1 MDFIQKVIDYFKD
14 NMPLSII
21 LAAIALIV
29 IVLIIV
35 LIVAGVKKSKKKKSA
50 SAAAADSADTD
61 TADTPPSREENETTP
76 VAPKAES
83 DDGDTPASKQA
94 AERQEIA
101 ASEPAR
107 AEQAENEAVPNVSAQ
122 AEPSDGE
129 ETAPHDEP
137 PASDGETPAPHDETP
152 ASDGETPASHDETPA
167 SDDET
172 PTSGDETPA
181 SDGEEP
187 APLPAENISERDD
200 EKSVSQDKT
209 AESPAPGQDVKKP
222 AETAPGQ
229 DVKKPAAM
237 PPEQDEDKRYAGKWV
252 IRKNDETDAYHFE
265 LLASNGEKLLSS
277 IDYTSVAGARGG
289 IKTHKANIA
298 KDNFTIATSKSKQYF
313 FKLLSGTKQ
322 ILCTGETYKTKS
334 RCESAI
340 ESVKRFAE
348 TAVIV
353 VEKTDGEN

>member
-61 TADTPPSREENETTP
+61 TADMPPSREENETTP

-107 AEQAENEAVPNVSAQ
+107 AEQAENEADPNVSAQ

-129 ETAPHDEP
+129 ETAPHDE
-137 PASDGETPAPHDETP
+137 TPAPH
-152 ASDGETPASHDETPA
+152 
-167 SDDET
+167 
-172 PTSGDETPA
+172 DETPA

-209 AESPAPGQDVKKP
+209 AESPAPGQDGKKP
-222 AETAPGQ
+222 AETAPVQ
-229 DVKKPAAM
+229 DGKKPAAM

-353 VEKTDGEN
+353 VEKTDGES

>member
-14 NMPLSII
+14 NIPLSII

-83 DDGDTPASKQA
+83 DDGDMPVSKQT

-101 ASEPAR
+101 ESEPAR
-107 AEQAENEAVPNVSAQ
+107 AEQAENGAVPNVSAQ

-129 ETAPHDEP
+129 KTAPGDEE
-137 PASDGETPAPHDETP
+137 SAPH
-152 ASDGETPASHDETPA
+152 
-167 SDDET
+167 
-172 PTSGDETPA
+172 DETPA

-222 AETAPGQ
+222 AETAPVQ
-229 DVKKPAAM
+229 DGKKPAAM

>member
-61 TADTPPSREENETTP
+61 TADMPPSREENETTP

-83 DDGDTPASKQA
+83 DDGDTPVNKQT

-101 ASEPAR
+101 ESEPAR
-107 AEQAENEAVPNVSAQ
+107 AEQAENGAVPNVSAQ

-129 ETAPHDEP
+129 ETAPGDEE
-137 PASDGETPAPHDETP
+137 SAPHGETP
-152 ASDGETPASHDETPA
+152 ASD
-167 SDDET
+167 
-172 PTSGDETPA
+172 DETPA

-222 AETAPGQ
+222 AETAPVQ
-229 DVKKPAAM
+229 DGKKPAAM

>member
-61 TADTPPSREENETTP
+61 TADMPPSREENETTP

-129 ETAPHDEP
+129 ETAPHDE
-137 PASDGETPAPHDETP
+137 TPAPH
-152 ASDGETPASHDETPA
+152 
-167 SDDET
+167 
-172 PTSGDETPA
+172 DETPA

-209 AESPAPGQDVKKP
+209 AESPAPGQDGKKP
-222 AETAPGQ
+222 AETAPVQ
-229 DVKKPAAM
+229 DGKKPAAM

-298 KDNFTIATSKSKQYF
+298 KDNLTNATSKSKQYF

-353 VEKTDGEN
+353 VEKTDGES

>member
-61 TADTPPSREENETTP
+61 TADTPPSREKNETTP
-76 VAPKAES
+76 VAPEAES

-129 ETAPHDEP
+129 ETAPHDE
-137 PASDGETPAPHDETP
+137 TP
-152 ASDGETPASHDETPA
+152 ASDGETPASHDEP
-167 SDDET
+167 
-172 PTSGDETPA
+172 PA

-222 AETAPGQ
+222 A
-229 DVKKPAAM
+229 AM

-252 IRKNDETDAYHFE
+252 ILKNDETDAYHFE

>member
-61 TADTPPSREENETTP
+61 TEDTPPSREENKTTP
-76 VAPKAES
+76 VAPEAES

-129 ETAPHDEP
+129 ETAPHDE
-137 PASDGETPAPHDETP
+137 TP
-152 ASDGETPASHDETPA
+152 ASDGETPASD
-167 SDDET
+167 
-172 PTSGDETPA
+172 GETPA

>member
-35 LIVAGVKKSKKKKSA
+35 PIVAGVKKTKKKKSA

-61 TADTPPSREENETTP
+61 TADTQPSREENETTP
-76 VAPKAES
+76 VTPKAES

-122 AEPSDGE
+122 AEPSYGE
-129 ETAPHDEP
+129 ET
-137 PASDGETPAPHDETP
+137 APHDETP
-152 ASDGETPASHDETPA
+152 ASDG
-167 SDDET
+167 
-172 PTSGDETPA
+172 ETPA

-229 DVKKPAAM
+229 DVKKPVAM

>member
-1 MDFIQKVIDYFKD
+1 MDFLQKVIDYFKD

-76 VAPKAES
+76 VAPEAES

-129 ETAPHDEP
+129 ETAPHDE
-137 PASDGETPAPHDETP
+137 TPAPH
-152 ASDGETPASHDETPA
+152 
-167 SDDET
+167 
-172 PTSGDETPA
+172 DETPA

>member
-61 TADTPPSREENETTP
+61 TADMPPSREENETTP

-107 AEQAENEAVPNVSAQ
+107 AEQAENEAVPNVSAP

-129 ETAPHDEP
+129 ETAPHD
-137 PASDGETPAPHDETP
+137 ETPAPHDETP
-152 ASDGETPASHDETPA
+152 ASDGETPASD
-167 SDDET
+167 
-172 PTSGDETPA
+172 GETPA

>member
-1 MDFIQKVIDYFKD
+1 M
-14 NMPLSII
+14 
-21 LAAIALIV
+21 
-29 IVLIIV
+29 
-35 LIVAGVKKSKKKKSA
+35 
-50 SAAAADSADTD
+50 
-61 TADTPPSREENETTP
+61 
-76 VAPKAES
+76 
-83 DDGDTPASKQA
+83 
-94 AERQEIA
+94 
-101 ASEPAR
+101 
-107 AEQAENEAVPNVSAQ
+107 
-122 AEPSDGE
+122 
-129 ETAPHDEP
+129 
-137 PASDGETPAPHDETP
+137 
-152 ASDGETPASHDETPA
+152 
-167 SDDET
+167 
-172 PTSGDETPA
+172 
-181 SDGEEP
+181 
-187 APLPAENISERDD
+187 
-200 EKSVSQDKT
+200 
-209 AESPAPGQDVKKP
+209 
-222 AETAPGQ
+222 
-229 DVKKPAAM
+229 KKPAAM

>member
-76 VAPKAES
+76 VAPEAES

-129 ETAPHDEP
+129 ETAPGDEE
-137 PASDGETPAPHDETP
+137 S
-152 ASDGETPASHDETPA
+152 ASDGETPASGDETPA
-167 SDDET
+167 SD
-172 PTSGDETPA
+172 GETPA

-209 AESPAPGQDVKKP
+209 AESP
-222 AETAPGQ
+222 APGQ

>member
-1 MDFIQKVIDYFKD
+1 MDFLQKVIDYFKD

-83 DDGDTPASKQA
+83 DDGDTPVSKQA

-101 ASEPAR
+101 ESEPAR

-129 ETAPHDEP
+129 ETAPHDE
-137 PASDGETPAPHDETP
+137 TP
-152 ASDGETPASHDETPA
+152 ASDG
-167 SDDET
+167 
-172 PTSGDETPA
+172 ETPA

-209 AESPAPGQDVKKP
+209 AESPAPVQDVKKP

-229 DVKKPAAM
+229 DGKKPAAM

>member
-35 LIVAGVKKSKKKKSA
+35 LIVEGVKKSKKKKSA

-61 TADTPPSREENETTP
+61 TADTPPSREEKETTP

-129 ETAPHDEP
+129 ETAPHDET
-137 PASDGETPAPHDETP
+137 PASDGETPAPH
-152 ASDGETPASHDETPA
+152 
-167 SDDET
+167 
-172 PTSGDETPA
+172 DETPA

>member
-76 VAPKAES
+76 VAPEAES

-129 ETAPHDEP
+129 ETAPHDE
-137 PASDGETPAPHDETP
+137 TP
-152 ASDGETPASHDETPA
+152 ASDGETPASD
-167 SDDET
+167 
-172 PTSGDETPA
+172 GETPA

-229 DVKKPAAM
+229 DGKKPAAM

>member
-1 MDFIQKVIDYFKD
+1 M
-14 NMPLSII
+14 
-21 LAAIALIV
+21 
-29 IVLIIV
+29 
-35 LIVAGVKKSKKKKSA
+35 KK
-50 SAAAADSADTD
+50 
-61 TADTPPSREENETTP
+61 
-76 VAPKAES
+76 
-83 DDGDTPASKQA
+83 
-94 AERQEIA
+94 
-101 ASEPAR
+101 
-107 AEQAENEAVPNVSAQ
+107 
-122 AEPSDGE
+122 
-129 ETAPHDEP
+129 
-137 PASDGETPAPHDETP
+137 
-152 ASDGETPASHDETPA
+152 
-167 SDDET
+167 
-172 PTSGDETPA
+172 
-181 SDGEEP
+181 
-187 APLPAENISERDD
+187 PAE
-200 EKSVSQDKT
+200 T
-209 AESPAPGQDVKKP
+209 APGQDVKKP

>member
-61 TADTPPSREENETTP
+61 TEDTPPSREENKTTP
-76 VAPKAES
+76 VAPEAES

-129 ETAPHDEP
+129 ETAPHDET
-137 PASDGETPAPHDETP
+137 PASDGETP
-152 ASDGETPASHDETPA
+152 ASDGETPASD
-167 SDDET
+167 
-172 PTSGDETPA
+172 GETPA

>member
-61 TADTPPSREENETTP
+61 TADTQPSREENETTP
-76 VAPKAES
+76 VTPKAES

-122 AEPSDGE
+122 AEPSYGE
-129 ETAPHDEP
+129 ET
-137 PASDGETPAPHDETP
+137 APHDETP
-152 ASDGETPASHDETPA
+152 ASDG
-167 SDDET
+167 
-172 PTSGDETPA
+172 ETPA

-209 AESPAPGQDVKKP
+209 AESPAPGQDGKKP
-222 AETAPGQ
+222 AETVPGQ

>member
-14 NMPLSII
+14 NIPLSII
-21 LAAIALIV
+21 LAATALIV
-29 IVLIIV
+29 NVLILV
-35 LIVAGVKKSKKKKSA
+35 PTAAGAKKSKKKKSA

-76 VAPKAES
+76 VAPEAES
-83 DDGDTPASKQA
+83 DDGDTPVSKQT

-101 ASEPAR
+101 ESEPAR
-107 AEQAENEAVPNVSAQ
+107 AEQAENEAVPNVSTQ

-129 ETAPHDEP
+129 ETAPHDE
-137 PASDGETPAPHDETP
+137 TPAPHDEI
-152 ASDGETPASHDETPA
+152 
-167 SDDET
+167 
-172 PTSGDETPA
+172 PA

-209 AESPAPGQDVKKP
+209 AESPAPGQDGKKP
-222 AETAPGQ
+222 AETAPVQ
-229 DVKKPAAM
+229 DGKKPAAM

>member
-14 NMPLSII
+14 NIPLSII

-29 IVLIIV
+29 IVLIIA

-61 TADTPPSREENETTP
+61 TADMPPSREENETTP

-101 ASEPAR
+101 PSEPAR
-107 AEQAENEAVPNVSAQ
+107 AEQAENEAVPNVSTQ
-122 AEPSDGE
+122 AEPSYGE
-129 ETAPHDEP
+129 ET
-137 PASDGETPAPHDETP
+137 APHDETP
-152 ASDGETPASHDETPA
+152 ASDGETPASHGETPA
-167 SDDET
+167 SH
-172 PTSGDETPA
+172 GETPA

-209 AESPAPGQDVKKP
+209 AESPAPGQDGKKP
-222 AETAPGQ
+222 AETAPVQ
-229 DVKKPAAM
+229 DGKKPAAM

>member
-129 ETAPHDEP
+129 ETAPHDE
-137 PASDGETPAPHDETP
+137 TP
-152 ASDGETPASHDETPA
+152 ASDG
-167 SDDET
+167 
-172 PTSGDETPA
+172 ETPA

-209 AESPAPGQDVKKP
+209 AESPAPGQDGKKP
-222 AETAPGQ
+222 AETAPVQ
-229 DVKKPAAM
+229 DGKKPAAM

-353 VEKTDGEN
+353 VEKTDGES

>member
-14 NMPLSII
+14 NIPLSII

-61 TADTPPSREENETTP
+61 TADTPPSREEIETTP

-83 DDGDTPASKQA
+83 DDGDTPVSKQA

-129 ETAPHDEP
+129 ETAPHDE
-137 PASDGETPAPHDETP
+137 TPAPHDETP
-152 ASDGETPASHDETPA
+152 ASH
-167 SDDET
+167 
-172 PTSGDETPA
+172 DETPA

-209 AESPAPGQDVKKP
+209 AESPAPGQDGKKP
-222 AETAPGQ
+222 AETAPVQ
-229 DVKKPAAM
+229 DGKKPAAT

>member
-61 TADTPPSREENETTP
+61 TADMPPSREENETTP

-83 DDGDTPASKQA
+83 DDGDTPVNKQT

-101 ASEPAR
+101 ESEPAR
-107 AEQAENEAVPNVSAQ
+107 AEQAENGAVPNVSAQ

-129 ETAPHDEP
+129 ETAPGDEE
-137 PASDGETPAPHDETP
+137 SAPHGETP
-152 ASDGETPASHDETPA
+152 ASD
-167 SDDET
+167 
-172 PTSGDETPA
+172 DETPA

-222 AETAPGQ
+222 AETAPVQ
-229 DVKKPAAM
+229 DGKKPAAM

-353 VEKTDGEN
+353 VEKTDGES

>member
-61 TADTPPSREENETTP
+61 TEDTPPSREENKTTP
-76 VAPKAES
+76 VAPEAES

-129 ETAPHDEP
+129 ETAPHDE
-137 PASDGETPAPHDETP
+137 TP
-152 ASDGETPASHDETPA
+152 ASDG
-167 SDDET
+167 
-172 PTSGDETPA
+172 ETPA

>member
-14 NMPLSII
+14 NIPLSII

-29 IVLIIV
+29 VVLIIV

-61 TADTPPSREENETTP
+61 TADTPPSREENKTTP

-83 DDGDTPASKQA
+83 DDGDTPVSKQT

-101 ASEPAR
+101 ESEPAR
-107 AEQAENEAVPNVSAQ
+107 AEQAENRAVPNVSTQ

-129 ETAPHDEP
+129 ETAPHDETP
-137 PASDGETPAPHDETP
+137 ASHGETPASDGEETAPHDETP
-152 ASDGETPASHDETPA
+152 APH
-167 SDDET
+167 
-172 PTSGDETPA
+172 DETPA

-209 AESPAPGQDVKKP
+209 AESPAPGQDGKKP

-229 DVKKPAAM
+229 DGKKPAAM
-237 PPEQDEDKRYAGKWV
+237 PPEQDDDKRYAGKWV

>member
-1 MDFIQKVIDYFKD
+1 
-14 NMPLSII
+14 
-21 LAAIALIV
+21 
-29 IVLIIV
+29 
-35 LIVAGVKKSKKKKSA
+35 
-50 SAAAADSADTD
+50 
-61 TADTPPSREENETTP
+61 
-76 VAPKAES
+76 
-83 DDGDTPASKQA
+83 
-94 AERQEIA
+94 
-101 ASEPAR
+101 
-107 AEQAENEAVPNVSAQ
+107 
-122 AEPSDGE
+122 
-129 ETAPHDEP
+129 
-137 PASDGETPAPHDETP
+137 
-152 ASDGETPASHDETPA
+152 
-167 SDDET
+167 
-172 PTSGDETPA
+172 
-181 SDGEEP
+181 
-187 APLPAENISERDD
+187 
-200 EKSVSQDKT
+200 
-209 AESPAPGQDVKKP
+209 
-222 AETAPGQ
+222 
-229 DVKKPAAM
+229 M
-237 PPEQDEDKRYAGKWV
+237 PPEQDDDKRYAGKWV

>member
-35 LIVAGVKKSKKKKSA
+35 LIVAGIKKSKKKKSA

-83 DDGDTPASKQA
+83 DDGDTPVSKQA

-101 ASEPAR
+101 ESEPAR

-129 ETAPHDEP
+129 ETAPHDET
-137 PASDGETPAPHDETP
+137 PASDGETPASDGETP
-152 ASDGETPASHDETPA
+152 ASDGETPASH
-167 SDDET
+167 
-172 PTSGDETPA
+172 DETPA

>member
-14 NMPLSII
+14 NIPLSII

-61 TADTPPSREENETTP
+61 TADTPPSREEIETTP

-83 DDGDTPASKQA
+83 DDGDTPVSKQT

-101 ASEPAR
+101 ESKPAR
-107 AEQAENEAVPNVSAQ
+107 AEQAENGAVPNVSAQ

-129 ETAPHDEP
+129 ETAPGDEES
-137 PASDGETPAPHDETP
+137 ASD
-152 ASDGETPASHDETPA
+152 
-167 SDDET
+167 
-172 PTSGDETPA
+172 DETPA

-289 IKTHKANIA
+289 IKTHKTNIA

>member
-14 NMPLSII
+14 NIPLSII

-29 IVLIIV
+29 IVLIIA

-61 TADTPPSREENETTP
+61 TADMPPSREENETTP

-83 DDGDTPASKQA
+83 DDGDTPVSKQN

-101 ASEPAR
+101 ESEPAR
-107 AEQAENEAVPNVSAQ
+107 TEQAENGAVPNVSAQ

-129 ETAPHDEP
+129 ETAPHDE
-137 PASDGETPAPHDETP
+137 TP
-152 ASDGETPASHDETPA
+152 ASDGETPASHGETPA

-172 PTSGDETPA
+172 PA
-181 SDGEEP
+181 SDDEEP

-222 AETAPGQ
+222 AETAPVQ
-229 DVKKPAAM
+229 DGKKPAAM

-353 VEKTDGEN
+353 VEKTDGES

>member
-14 NMPLSII
+14 NIPLSII

-61 TADTPPSREENETTP
+61 TADMPPSREENETTP

-83 DDGDTPASKQA
+83 DDGDTPVNKQT

-101 ASEPAR
+101 ESEPAR
-107 AEQAENEAVPNVSAQ
+107 AEQAENGAVPNVSAQ

-129 ETAPHDEP
+129 ETAPGDEE
-137 PASDGETPAPHDETP
+137 SAPHGETP
-152 ASDGETPASHDETPA
+152 ASD
-167 SDDET
+167 
-172 PTSGDETPA
+172 DETPA

-222 AETAPGQ
+222 AETAPVQ

>member
-14 NMPLSII
+14 NIPLSII

-107 AEQAENEAVPNVSAQ
+107 AEQAENEADPNVSAQ

-129 ETAPHDEP
+129 ETAPH
-137 PASDGETPAPHDETP
+137 G
-152 ASDGETPASHDETPA
+152 
-167 SDDET
+167 
-172 PTSGDETPA
+172 ETPA

-222 AETAPGQ
+222 AETAPVQ
-229 DVKKPAAM
+229 DGKKPAAM

>member
-61 TADTPPSREENETTP
+61 TEDTPPSREENKTTP
-76 VAPKAES
+76 VAPEAES

-129 ETAPHDEP
+129 ETP
-137 PASDGETPAPHDETP
+137 PHDETP
-152 ASDGETPASHDETPA
+152 ASDGETPASDGETPA
-167 SDDET
+167 SD
-172 PTSGDETPA
+172 GETPA

-209 AESPAPGQDVKKP
+209 AESPAPGQDVKKPAETAPGQDVKKP

>member
-14 NMPLSII
+14 NIPLSII

-35 LIVAGVKKSKKKKSA
+35 LIAAGVKKSKKKKSA

-76 VAPKAES
+76 VAPEAES
-83 DDGDTPASKQA
+83 DDGDTPVSKQT

-101 ASEPAR
+101 ESEPAR
-107 AEQAENEAVPNVSAQ
+107 AEQAENEAVPNVSTQ

-129 ETAPHDEP
+129 ETAPHDE
-137 PASDGETPAPHDETP
+137 TPAPHDEI
-152 ASDGETPASHDETPA
+152 
-167 SDDET
+167 
-172 PTSGDETPA
+172 PA

-209 AESPAPGQDVKKP
+209 AESPAPGQDGKKP
-222 AETAPGQ
+222 AETAPVQ
-229 DVKKPAAM
+229 DGKKPAAM